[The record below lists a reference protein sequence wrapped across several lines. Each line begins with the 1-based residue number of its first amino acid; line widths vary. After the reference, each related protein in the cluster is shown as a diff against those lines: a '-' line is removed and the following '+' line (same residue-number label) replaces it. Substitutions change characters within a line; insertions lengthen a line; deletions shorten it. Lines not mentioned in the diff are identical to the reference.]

1 MNIDEEVHRGYTVW
15 QARVM
20 VTVRMTAASIPEGD
34 VMGRRFYSNRNDS
47 GSLLASLLI
56 LVMGLGSCFFAV
68 AAMAPN
74 SVPIAAGVLGSVFV
88 LFLCGIIMQRF
99 GKAPSMGLGFL
110 SRAGKSR
117 RDDGAGDYM
126 PRKAGESRKMATG
139 TNQPITAGEAHEL
152 RITSAST
159 WVPAKGRKDP
169 R

>member
-1 MNIDEEVHRGYTVW
+1 M
-15 QARVM
+15 
-20 VTVRMTAASIPEGD
+20 AAAIIPEGD
-34 VMGRRFYSNRNDS
+34 LMGRRFNSNRNDS
-47 GSLLASLLI
+47 GSLLASLFI
-56 LVMGLGSCFFAV
+56 LVMGLGSCLFAV

-74 SVPIAAGVLGSVFV
+74 SVPIAAFALGTIFV
-88 LFLCGIIMQRF
+88 LFLFCIVMQRF
-99 GKAPSMGLGFL
+99 GKTPSIGLGFL

-126 PRKAGESRKMATG
+126 PRKACEPRKLATG

-159 WVPAKGRKDP
+159 WIPAKGGKKR

>member
-1 MNIDEEVHRGYTVW
+1 
-15 QARVM
+15 
-20 VTVRMTAASIPEGD
+20 
-34 VMGRRFYSNRNDS
+34 
-47 GSLLASLLI
+47 
-56 LVMGLGSCFFAV
+56 MGLGSCLFAV

-74 SVPIAAGVLGSVFV
+74 SVPIAAFALGSVFV
-88 LFLCGIIMQRF
+88 LFLCGIIMQRY

-126 PRKAGESRKMATG
+126 PRKAGESRKLPPG

-159 WVPAKGRKDP
+159 WVPAKGVKNQR
-169 R
+169 